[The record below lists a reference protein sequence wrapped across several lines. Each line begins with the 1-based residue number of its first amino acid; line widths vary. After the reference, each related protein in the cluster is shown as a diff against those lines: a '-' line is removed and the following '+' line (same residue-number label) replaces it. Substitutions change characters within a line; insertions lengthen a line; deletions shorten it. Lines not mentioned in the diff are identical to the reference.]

1 VIGGRNQYY
10 PTPPEAVL
18 PLLHWFYR
26 RRVEGLG
33 DIIDPAAGM
42 GALPLWLAPLG
53 GAWHAYD
60 IDGRFREE
68 LESVP
73 GVSSVHIGDSLSRLW
88 RPDSHVI
95 ANPPYGSELLKFI
108 HRIEEH
114 CRYWH
119 TIGAV
124 LTRVTWWG
132 EGERGKTYSPDVLLW
147 IEGRLSFS
155 ADGHSDT
162 SSHCWAIWLPQ
173 PSDTT
178 EIEWVGKGKPTVEQT
193 KEHRRMLGIPD
204 HQIELFEEDSDERET
219 DP

>member
-1 VIGGRNQYY
+1 MIGGVNQYY

-18 PLLHWFYR
+18 PLLDWFLR
-26 RRVEGLG
+26 RGVTALG
-33 DIIDPAAGM
+33 DVVDPAAGM

-53 GAWHAYD
+53 AHWSVYD
-60 IDGRFREE
+60 IDGRFRDT
-68 LESVP
+68 LEGQAGIRSV
-73 GVSSVHIGDSLSRLW
+73 SINDSLTRLW
-88 RPDSHVI
+88 PPHSHVV
-95 ANPPYGSELLKFI
+95 ANPPYGRELVRFV

-119 TIGAV
+119 TLGAV

-132 EGERGKTYSPDVLLW
+132 EGDRGRVYKPDVLLW
-147 IEGRLSFS
+147 IEGRLSFT

-178 EIEWVGKGKPTVEQT
+178 RIEWTPRGKPTVEQQ
-193 KEHRRMLGIPD
+193 KEHRAMLGIPD
-204 HQIELFEEDSDERET
+204 NQIELFQENRDD
-219 DP
+219 